1 MATWRTNVAENPTG
15 EDGDAARTALAILS
29 QRARPGLLRYFQ
41 RRGLPAAD
49 AEDAVQ
55 DVFLRLSRRPEVVL
69 PEHGQ
74 AYMFET
80 AASVAIDRHRR
91 GQARRETQHT
101 SYDEALH
108 AVPDHAV
115 DRVVEGRQEL
125 ERLADGLRQLPERTR
140 NVVLLARL
148 ERMTHPSIAKRL
160 GISVSTVER
169 LLAKGMAHLATRLQ
183 ETGR

>member
-1 MATWRTNVAENPTG
+1 MATWRTNVAEDPNS
-15 EDGDAARTALAILS
+15 GDDSAARHALAALS
-29 QRARPGLLRYFQ
+29 QRARPALIRYFE
-41 RRGLPAAD
+41 RRGLTPAD

-55 DVFLRLSRRPEVVL
+55 DVFLRLSRRPEAVM
-69 PEHGQ
+69 PDHGE

-91 GQARRETQHT
+91 GRSRREDQHT
-101 SYDEALH
+101 VYDETLH

-115 DRVVEGRQEL
+115 DRLVEGRQEL
-125 ERLADGLRQLPERTR
+125 QRLADGLQQLPERTR
-140 NVVLLARL
+140 NVVLLARM
-148 ERMTHPSIAKRL
+148 ERMTHAGIARRL

-169 LLAKGMAHLATRLQ
+169 LLVKGMAHLAARLQ